1 MNKWKWAISIL
12 LLILLVIGALF
23 YHFFYAMYNLPEGKL
38 IHTVASPDKK
48 YSVNAYIVEGGAT
61 VPDSIRAE
69 VVTNSSGKK
78 TNIYWDSKMVTVSIN
93 WVDNKTVII
102 NGHELD
108 VTKDVYDWRR

>member
-12 LLILLVIGALF
+12 LLIPLVMGALF

-38 IHTVASPDKK
+38 IHTIASPDKR

-78 TNIYWDSKMVTVSIN
+78 TISTGILKWILFQSIG
-93 WVDNKTVII
+93 WI
-102 NGHELD
+102 
-108 VTKDVYDWRR
+108 TKQS